1 MITIKTAGQQ
11 DMAELLAIRREM
23 LAVVNN
29 VPESGISDEIMSISE
44 EYFSGGEQTTV
55 LAYCDGKLAGCATA
69 CWLTVMPTYSHPTGK
84 RAHIMNVY
92 TRSEFRRMGVARLM
106 MEQLLARAK
115 QRGVT
120 SITLDATEDG
130 RPLYETLG
138 FISSGES
145 MELVLTSR

>member
-1 MITIKTAGQQ
+1 
-11 DMAELLAIRREM
+11 MAELLAIRREM

-55 LAYCDGKLAGCATA
+55 LAYYGGKLAGCATA

-92 TRSEFRRMGVARLM
+92 TRCEFRRTGVARRM
-106 MEQLLARAK
+106 MEQLLAQAK

-120 SITLDATEDG
+120 IITLDATEDG

-145 MELVLTSR
+145 MELVLTSG